1 MILTKSCELTITSN
15 PTPSVSISTLFPRNL
30 QVPNLEIPITWR
42 IFISPHLVPPSPY
55 TTHKTTLRELYVT
68 ARSLLPLSASSS
80 PMDEILLVNED
91 GDIMEGSITTPYFW
105 RGERWVTPTARSGGN
120 LGTTRRWALES
131 GLCVEGK
138 IGRKNV
144 EVGEGVWLSN
154 GVRGWGWGRIEDL
167 LSSGI
172 AAAQKGNEI
181 SQLEA
186 R

>member
-1 MILTKSCELTITSN
+1 MILTKFSELTITSN
-15 PTPSVSISTLFPRNL
+15 PTPSVSISTLFPPNL
-30 QVPNLEIPITWR
+30 QAPNPEIPITWR
-42 IFISPHLVPPSPY
+42 IFISPHLVPSSPY
-55 TTHKTTLRELYVT
+55 TTHKTTVRELYITV
-68 ARSLLPLSASSS
+68 RSLLPPSASSS
-80 PMDEILLVNED
+80 SMDEILLVNQD

-138 IGRKNV
+138 IGRANV

-154 GVRGWGWGRIEDL
+154 GARGWGWGRIEDL
-167 LSSGI
+167 LGI
-172 AAAQKGNEI
+172 AAAQKVNEI

-186 R
+186 P